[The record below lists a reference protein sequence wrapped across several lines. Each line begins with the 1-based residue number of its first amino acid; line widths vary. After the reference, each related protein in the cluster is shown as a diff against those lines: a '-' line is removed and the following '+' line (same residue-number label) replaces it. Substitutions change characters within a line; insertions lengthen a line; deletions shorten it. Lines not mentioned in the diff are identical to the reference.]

1 MSLKSLTAQDI
12 ELQILEAEVQ
22 GEDSKEVLSYLKLTY
37 VGEGELSFGWR
48 VYFSLGLDLADDEQR
63 VDKTLIDG
71 RYGYL
76 SPGEHWQPLLSNQS
90 IEIKLK
96 NWLFTGMQLK
106 ARQGFHVS
114 YQAP

>member
-1 MSLKSLTAQDI
+1 MLLKSLTAQDI

-37 VGEGELSFGWR
+37 VGEGELSSGWR

-71 RYGYL
+71 WIVNGSARLVGWLSTVTRTFQTGYIYHYAFTMIVAVALYMGYL
-76 SPGEHWQPLLSNQS
+76 LMTS
-90 IEIKLK
+90 
-96 NWLFTGMQLK
+96 
-106 ARQGFHVS
+106 
-114 YQAP
+114 